1 MANFAKIRKI
11 RVADGIFW
19 VEAPDADL
27 YIQCGCP
34 ADSVKHMMKRGLIVP
49 VETGGVA
56 YETGPNALLLSDVML
71 QGGDFANLGE
81 FPVLQMLY
89 RQGMILP
96 GHPKNT
102 GIKPMII
109 GLREQVNSQLQY
121 IYRGNYGLISEEEII
136 ETGIDPERAE
146 EMMRLKL
153 KFAFGK
159 ILDPR
164 ELLDTRVVGAEDVE
178 IRNGVV
184 IRRLSLNVFEFEYE
198 GEKVTV
204 DLNLDASEKYDSPYP
219 LGFHRVRRDYFSV
232 IHSGQG
238 DGWDINRPSMSSLLM
253 FQGKIYLIDAG
264 PNIMFSLMALG
275 IGINEIEGIFHTHS
289 HDDHFAGLTSLMHT
303 DRRIKYYATPLVRA
317 SVAKKLAALM
327 SIEEEDSLRH
337 YFDIRDI
344 DLDVWNLVDGL
355 EVLPIYSP
363 HPVET
368 SVLIFRAQGGEG
380 SKTYAHFA
388 DIVSFSV
395 LESMITESRDEPGLS
410 RDLFDKIKMDYLMA
424 ADLKKIDIGGGL
436 IHGDAEDF
444 REDRSKKIVM
454 SHTALKLTAKQKEIG
469 SGAPFGTTDVLIESH
484 QDHSFREAYGF
495 LKSYFPDIPD
505 HQIKVLLNSPVI
517 TFNPETILVKKG
529 DINSHIY
536 LVLTGNVEMIRA
548 DTGAYS
554 ILSAGA
560 LIGELPGLLGLPM
573 PDTFRAASF
582 VLALKVK
589 CSLYLEFVQRNNLFD
604 EIQMLQQNREF
615 MQKTSLFGES
625 VSYPTQNMIAKAMK
639 MERFDKGAELGKDKA
654 LLYVVK
660 SGTVERTIGHD
671 VLETMGEGDFFG
683 EELSVFDTPSVY
695 TMRVAEPSD
704 IFVIPSRIVKDIPMV
719 RWRLFE
725 AFERRIR
732 MITDA
737 DGSRDSKFCW
747 RDEYVVNIQEVDK
760 HHRKMFDMADHLFY
774 SIKNGKDRAAVEDAL
789 KFLIGYTR
797 LHFESEENL
806 MARYG
811 YPATESHAAKHE
823 RLLEKVDEMKGRL
836 QENNNGINDEFIDF
850 FKDWIVGHILTDD
863 VKYAVFLNNKGVY

>member
-1 MANFAKIRKI
+1 MNNPAKIRKI

-34 ADSVKHMMKRGLIVP
+34 ADSVKHMMKRGLIIP
-49 VETGGVA
+49 VETSGVA

-136 ETGIDPERAE
+136 ETGVDPERAR

-159 ILDPR
+159 ILNPR
-164 ELLDTRVVGAEDVE
+164 DLLDTRIVGAEDVE
-178 IRNGVV
+178 IRNGVF
-184 IRRLSLNVFEFEYE
+184 IRRLGLNVFEFEYE
-198 GEKVTV
+198 GEKVAV
-204 DLNLDASEKYDSPYP
+204 DLNLDASESYDSPYP
-219 LGFHRVRRDYFSV
+219 LGFHRVQKDYFSV

-253 FQGKIYLIDAG
+253 FQGKVYLIDAG
-264 PNIMFSLMALG
+264 PNIMFSLVALG

-289 HDDHFAGLTSLMHT
+289 HDDHFAGLTSLMRT
-303 DRRIKYYATPLVRA
+303 DRRIKYYAAPMVRA

-327 SIEEEDSLRH
+327 SIEEDSLEH
-337 YFDIRDI
+337 YFDIHDI
-344 DLDVWNLVDGL
+344 NPDAWNPVDGL

-368 SVLIFRAQGGEG
+368 TILIFRAQGGEG

-388 DIVSFSV
+388 DIVSLGV
-395 LESMITESRDEPGLS
+395 LEGMITESEEEPGLS

-444 REDRSKKIVM
+444 REDRSKKIVL
-454 SHTALKLTAKQKEIG
+454 SHTSLKLTAKQKEVG
-469 SGAPFGTTDVLIESH
+469 SGAPFGTVDVLIESH

-495 LKSYFPDIPD
+495 LRAYFPDIPD
-505 HQIKVLLNSPVI
+505 HQIKVLLNSPVV

-529 DINSHIY
+529 EVNKSIY
-536 LVLTGNVEMIRA
+536 LLLTGNVEVIRA
-548 DTGAYS
+548 DISAYS
-554 ILSAGA
+554 VLSAGA
-560 LIGELPGLLGLPM
+560 LVGELPGLLGMPM

-582 VLALKVK
+582 VKALKIK

-615 MQKTSLFGES
+615 MQKTGLFGES
-625 VSYPTQNMIAKAMK
+625 ISYPTQNMIAKAMK
-639 MERFDKGAELGKDKA
+639 VEHFAKGGEVGKDRA
-654 LLYVVK
+654 SLYVIK
-660 SGTVERTIGHD
+660 SGVVERTIGHD
-671 VLETMGEGDFFG
+671 VLETMTKGDFFG
-683 EELSVFDTPSVY
+683 EELSVFDTPGIYSL
-695 TMRVAEPSD
+695 RVAEPSD
-704 IFVIPSRIVKDIPMV
+704 IFIIPSKIIKDLPVV

-732 MITDA
+732 MVTDA
-737 DGSRDSKFCW
+737 DGARESKFLW
-747 RDEYVVNIQEVDK
+747 RDEYAINVQEMDK
-760 HHRKMFDMADHLFY
+760 HHRKMFEMADHL
-774 SIKNGKDRAAVEDAL
+774 SQSVKDGSNRSVIEDAL
-789 KFLIGYTR
+789 KFLIGYTK
-797 LHFESEENL
+797 LHFESEESL

-811 YPATESHAAKHE
+811 YPATESHTVKHE
-823 RLLEKVDEMKGRL
+823 RLIKKVDEMKGHL
-836 QENNNGINDEFIDF
+836 WDSNNGVNNEFIEF
-850 FKDWIVGHILTDD
+850 LKDWIISHILTED